1 MKNRTA
7 DQCIATREI
16 TTGMRLIALCAASFA
31 ISGCISINSVKSEE
45 AFSAPPELSRVCAYS
60 WTIGETLLR
69 TENIISYGWA
79 SPASFGYGA
88 TLPHIEQLASSC
100 PIPWPER
107 TANLSVY
114 YLEHSSKVYNAF
126 VLVPLFFGSVYTT
139 LGIAPIPYFRNY
151 VACVQTTS
159 ADGLGRFA
167 IAEGSISSL
176 ANVWGQS
183 NTRHHQGKT
192 EMFDLRAKLL
202 QDLTSQAWHK
212 LWQLDAENL
221 DAEGCRQRLE
231 TMVGRSESRDHKS
244 DAIALDASAD
254 RVEANLSASQEI
266 TTRPQNEDY
275 LICVTR
281 GVGKCDDLVNCVAN
295 GERQWTNRSKCD

>member
-1 MKNRTA
+1 MRNRTA
-7 DQCIATREI
+7 DQCIATGELPRDVRAEEILGLIGFREANTMAVRRRHVLI
-16 TTGMRLIALCAASFA
+16 TTGLRHIALCAVSLV

-45 AFSAPPELSRVCAYS
+45 AFSAPPDASRACAYS
-60 WTIGETLLR
+60 WNIGETLLR

-79 SPASFGYGA
+79 SPRSFGYGA

-100 PIPWPER
+100 PFPRPER

-114 YLEHSSKVYNAF
+114 YLEHSSKVYNTF
-126 VLVPLFFGSVYTT
+126 VLVPLFFGSVYT
-139 LGIAPIPYFRNY
+139 LGIAPIPHFRNY

-192 EMFDLRAKLL
+192 AMFDLRAKLL
-202 QDLTSQAWHK
+202 QDLTNQAWHK
-212 LWQLDAENL
+212 LWQLDTENL
-221 DAEGCRQRLE
+221 GTEGCRHRVE
-231 TMVGRSESRDHKS
+231 AMVGRSESRNQKS
-244 DAIALDASAD
+244 DAIARDLSMD
-254 RVEANLSASQEI
+254 RVEPKRSASQAI
-266 TTRPQNEDY
+266 ATQPLNED
-275 LICVTR
+275 
-281 GVGKCDDLVNCVAN
+281 
-295 GERQWTNRSKCD
+295 